1 MSGLYIESNKVRCR
15 KCGDVIESKH
25 VHDFVTCRCGAVSI
39 DGGHDYL
46 KRVGNLE
53 DIEELSAVGYGPG
66 DTGEPGEA
74 AGVGND

>member
-1 MSGLYIESNKVRCR
+1 MSGLYIESNKVKCR
-15 KCGDVIESKH
+15 RCGDVIESKH
-25 VHDFVTCRCGAVSI
+25 VHDFVTCRCGAVSV

-46 KRVGNLE
+46 RRAGKQE

-74 AGVGND
+74 SGVGND